1 MLYFMCL
8 CSLTE
13 CWFSNCFILL
23 AQVGGSQ
30 TVVRELLRSCE
41 INLRG
46 SQDGEKHLV
55 MFVIMF
61 VFSCELLDLT
71 CCNGHKLQ
79 RSKTSET
86 SDIIPDVRVIRNML
100 QQPSEALRCVQRLIK
115 RVGLKRFGLM
125 IHIQRTSV
133 LQSWSGRIN
142 PSDFDSCRMTVG
154 CWITWLLLL
163 LLLISSL
170 WRWRDEIHDENS
182 LSRPSASRAVLP
194 GSNLWL

>member
-1 MLYFMCL
+1 M
-8 CSLTE
+8 
-13 CWFSNCFILL
+13 
-23 AQVGGSQ
+23 
-30 TVVRELLRSCE
+30 VRELLRSCE

-133 LQSWSGRIN
+133 LQS
-142 PSDFDSCRMTVG
+142 
-154 CWITWLLLL
+154 
-163 LLLISSL
+163 
-170 WRWRDEIHDENS
+170 
-182 LSRPSASRAVLP
+182 
-194 GSNLWL
+194 